1 MCLKAFVLLEVLNCG
16 NMLGRRTVM
25 DKMNLFTEL
34 SEDDKIRQA
43 DKEKFIQYSIGK
55 RDSVDYGTATL
66 ISSLDS
72 ARYKILMDKDALMD
86 GKDDSKREAVLSV
99 LSDVQHLLQGEDVTL
114 GYKARFYE
122 LNMKAALDY
131 LRNAK

>member
-1 MCLKAFVLLEVLNCG
+1 ME
-16 NMLGRRTVM
+16 
-25 DKMNLFTEL
+25 
-34 SEDDKIRQA
+34 SIREYNIVK
-43 DKEKFIQYSIGK
+43 DLYEYSIGQ

-131 LRNAK
+131 LRNTK

>member
-1 MCLKAFVLLEVLNCG
+1 ME
-16 NMLGRRTVM
+16 
-25 DKMNLFTEL
+25 
-34 SEDDKIRQA
+34 SIRGYNIVK
-43 DKEKFIQYSIGK
+43 DLYEYSIGQ
-55 RDSVDYGTATL
+55 RDSVSYGTATL
-66 ISSLDS
+66 ISSLDN

-114 GYKARFYE
+114 GYKVRFYE

-131 LRNAK
+131 LRNVK

>member
-1 MCLKAFVLLEVLNCG
+1 ME
-16 NMLGRRTVM
+16 
-25 DKMNLFTEL
+25 
-34 SEDDKIRQA
+34 SIREYNIVK
-43 DKEKFIQYSIGK
+43 DLYEYSIGK

-131 LRNAK
+131 TTSIGSAIDFVADLHNLSIDEVKRAMDGEQYCRI